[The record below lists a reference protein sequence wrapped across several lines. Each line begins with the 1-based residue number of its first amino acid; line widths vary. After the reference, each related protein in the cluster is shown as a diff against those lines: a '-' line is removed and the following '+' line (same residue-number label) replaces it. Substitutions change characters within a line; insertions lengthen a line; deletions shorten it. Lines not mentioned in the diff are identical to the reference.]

1 LSSNIGPGES
11 AHDKRHARLFQP
23 EISTTLGAQRR
34 FRACEL
40 TRLAH
45 SASFG
50 AIVDVAKN
58 EGERTMRARYKKP
71 LAVCG
76 LCAGLVL
83 SACAPGGED
92 VEPSS
97 FPLVASGQTQALSEH
112 AYVIL
117 DNDVRFVPNVG
128 IVVGDRATL
137 IVDTGVGERNGAV
150 ILEEARKLSD
160 NELFYVTSTHY
171 HTEHELG
178 AGAFPDTA
186 QVIRSHA
193 TQRDVEAF
201 GAAHVNRFRDLT
213 PDLAE
218 LLEGSDQFRD
228 ADILFD
234 REHVLYLGGVS
245 VRMLHVGPAHTAG
258 DTVFFVEGEGVLY
271 AGDVAM
277 QRYPGI
283 RTGDYSIA
291 GWRDAL
297 ATAAALEPQFVVP
310 SHGPMG
316 GAELIAAYD
325 GFFATLQTQ
334 AAELKA
340 QGRTADQVADELMQE
355 LGPSFPDWDPEDVV
369 LLGNAARYAFMEAP

>member
-1 LSSNIGPGES
+1 
-11 AHDKRHARLFQP
+11 
-23 EISTTLGAQRR
+23 
-34 FRACEL
+34 
-40 TRLAH
+40 
-45 SASFG
+45 
-50 AIVDVAKN
+50 
-58 EGERTMRARYKKP
+58 MRARCER
-71 LAVCG
+71 LLTVCG
-76 LCAGLVL
+76 LGAAFVL

-92 VEPSS
+92 AEQSS
-97 FPLVASGQTQALSEH
+97 FPLVAAGQTQALSEH

-137 IVDTGVGERNGAV
+137 VIDTGVGERNGAV
-150 ILEEARKLSD
+150 ILEEARKLSE

-201 GAAHVNRFRDLT
+201 GAAHVTRFKGLT

-218 LLEGSDQFRD
+218 LLEGADQFRD

-297 ATAAALEPQFVVP
+297 ATAAALEPEVVVP
-310 SHGPMG
+310 SHGPIG
-316 GAELIAAYD
+316 GAELVAAYD
-325 GFFATLQTQ
+325 GLFATLQTR

-340 QGRTADQVADELMQE
+340 QGRTANQVADELMQE
-355 LGPSFPDWDPEDVV
+355 LGSSFPAWDPAGLE
-369 LLGNAARYAFMEAP
+369 LLGNAARLAYAEAR

>member
-1 LSSNIGPGES
+1 MRVRYE
-11 AHDKRHARLFQP
+11 RL
-23 EISTTLGAQRR
+23 
-34 FRACEL
+34 L
-40 TRLAH
+40 T
-45 SASFG
+45 
-50 AIVDVAKN
+50 V
-58 EGERTMRARYKKP
+58 
-71 LAVCG
+71 
-76 LCAGLVL
+76 AGLSTALAL
-83 SACAPGGED
+83 SGCAPDGADAEQ
-92 VEPSS
+92 SS
-97 FPLVASGQTQALSEH
+97 FPLVPAGQTQALSEH

-117 DNDVRFVPNVG
+117 DDEIRFVPNVG

-137 IVDTGVGERNGAV
+137 VIDTGVGERNGAV

-160 NELFYVTSTHY
+160 NDVIYVTSTHY

-186 QVIRSHA
+186 QVIRSRA

-201 GAAHVNRFRDLT
+201 GPAHVTRFKGLT

-234 REHVLYLGGVS
+234 RDHVLYLGGVS
-245 VRMLHVGPAHTAG
+245 VRMLHVGPAHTVG
-258 DTVFFVEGEGVLY
+258 DTIFFVEGEGVLY

-291 GWRDAL
+291 AWRRAL
-297 ATAAALEPQFVVP
+297 ATAAALDPQIVVP

-325 GFFATLQTQ
+325 GLFATLQTR

-340 QGRTADQVADELMQE
+340 QGRTADQVAEELMQE
-355 LGPSFPDWDPEDVV
+355 LGPSYPDWDPEDLE
-369 LLGNAARYAFMEAP
+369 LLGNAARVAYAEAP

>member
-1 LSSNIGPGES
+1 
-11 AHDKRHARLFQP
+11 
-23 EISTTLGAQRR
+23 
-34 FRACEL
+34 
-40 TRLAH
+40 
-45 SASFG
+45 
-50 AIVDVAKN
+50 
-58 EGERTMRARYKKP
+58 MRARYDR
-71 LAVCG
+71 LSTVCG
-76 LCAGLVL
+76 LGLTLVL
-83 SACAPGGED
+83 SGCAPGGED
-92 VEPSS
+92 AEPSS

-117 DNDVRFVPNVG
+117 DNEVRFVPNVG

-137 IVDTGVGERNGAV
+137 IIDTGVGERNGEV

-160 NELFYVTSTHY
+160 NEVFYVASTHY

-186 QVIRSHA
+186 QVIRARA
-193 TQRDVEAF
+193 TQRDVEAL
-201 GAAHVNRFRDLT
+201 GPAHVTRFKGLS

-234 REHVLYLGGVS
+234 REYVLYLGGVS
-245 VRMLHVGPAHTAG
+245 VRVLHVGPAHTAG
-258 DTVFFVEGEGVLY
+258 DTIFFVEGEGVLY

-291 GWRDAL
+291 AWRRAL
-297 ATAAALEPQFVVP
+297 ATAAALDPQFVVP

-325 GFFATLQTQ
+325 GLFATLQTR

-340 QGRTADQVADELMQE
+340 QGRTADQVADELMQT
-355 LGPSFPDWDPEDVV
+355 LGPSYPDWDSDGLD
-369 LLGNAARYAFMEAP
+369 LLGNAARFAYAEAP